1 MFKIFTDNLA
11 VFFII
16 WVVIIILN
24 QLFFFNGC
32 FEFYCIKNA
41 LPHTAV
47 ISAIITFVQYKVR
60 KK

>member
-16 WVVIIILN
+16 WVVVIILN

>member
-24 QLFFFNGC
+24 QLFFFNSC

-41 LPHTAV
+41 LPHTAA

>member
-16 WVVIIILN
+16 WVVIIVLN